1 MKAGIKYGI
10 GAAVVVGAI
19 AAVWFFMNSIQ
30 SPREKIKENGVHIDV
45 ENLGFYTKNGRIA
58 GKVYRP
64 TDDTLHRYPA
74 VIWCHG
80 LGENAAKADEYLRAI
95 ASEGY
100 VAYAFD
106 FRGGSA
112 SSKSTGLTTKEMS
125 VKTEMEDLK
134 EVLEHMKELRYIDR
148 RNIFL
153 AGDSQG
159 GLVAALV
166 GISESRSVKGLILLY
181 PAFNIPDDGRARY
194 PKNRDIPDS
203 TVVVGTTVGSV
214 YYKDIRNLNPYK
226 KLSRFGGDV
235 LIIHGEADTMVPLSV
250 SETLSGAFPSA
261 TLKTIPGAGHGF
273 SGSARK
279 TAISYIREF
288 LDNQ

>member
-1 MKAGIKYGI
+1 MKAGVKYGI
-10 GAAVVVGAI
+10 GLTVVVGAI
-19 AAVWFFMNSIQ
+19 AALWFFMNSIQ

-45 ENLGFYTKNGRIA
+45 ENLGFYTKTGRIA

-64 TDDTLHRYPA
+64 TDDTLHRYPV
-74 VIWCHG
+74 VIWSHG
-80 LGENAAKADEYLRAI
+80 LGENAARADEYLRAI

-112 SSKSTGLTTKEMS
+112 SSASKGLTTKEMS
-125 VKTEMEDLK
+125 VKTEIEDLK
-134 EVLEHMKELRYIDR
+134 EVLEHMKSLRYIDK

-159 GLVAALV
+159 GLVSAMVAV
-166 GISESRSVKGLILLY
+166 SESRSVKGLILLY
-181 PAFNIPDDGRARY
+181 PAFNIPDNGRARY
-194 PKNRDIPDS
+194 PKAKDIPDS
-203 TVVVGTTVGSV
+203 TVIGGTTVGSA

-226 KLSRFGGDV
+226 KLSRFGGEV
-235 LIIHGEADTMVPLSV
+235 LILHGEADTIVPVSV
-250 SETLSGAFPSA
+250 SETLEAAFPSA
-261 TLKTIPGAGHGF
+261 TLKKIPGAGHGF

-279 TAISYIREF
+279 SAIAAIREF